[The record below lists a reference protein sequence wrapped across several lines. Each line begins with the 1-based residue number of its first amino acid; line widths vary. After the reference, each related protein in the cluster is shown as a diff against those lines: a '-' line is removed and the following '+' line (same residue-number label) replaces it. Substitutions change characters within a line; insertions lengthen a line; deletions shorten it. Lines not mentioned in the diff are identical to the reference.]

1 MRQLA
6 FAEIAIKDS
15 RRQAD
20 KTDGEIKQL
29 DIKVG

>member
-1 MRQLA
+1 MG
-6 FAEIAIKDS
+6 FAEIAVKGS

-20 KTDGEIKQL
+20 KTDGEVKQL